1 MAPDPTYSD
10 FAIRFAG
17 VRELLGCPACQG
29 PLRLDGEG
37 VACTFC
43 ARKYPVVDGIPMLIA
58 EPTGTNEL
66 PLR

>member
-1 MAPDPTYSD
+1 MAADLSYSE

-17 VRELLGCPACQG
+17 VRELLGCPACKG

-37 VACTFC
+37 VVCTVC

-58 EPTGTNEL
+58 EQGDSN
-66 PLR
+66 

>member
-1 MAPDPTYSD
+1 MAADPSYSE

-17 VRELLGCPACQG
+17 VRELLGCPACQS

-37 VACTFC
+37 VVCTAC

-58 EPTGTNEL
+58 EKAGSN
-66 PLR
+66 